1 MRSKDMRNMDDGYSL
16 ERTKIILK
24 WIGRQKRILDLG
36 CYDGRDSELILKQGN
51 EVYGIERM
59 TDAAKTA
66 QTRGIIISNIDLEK
80 DDWSFPKKFF
90 DVVLAGEIIEHTLDT
105 DLFLKN
111 IYKYLK
117 DDGFLIL
124 TTPNLAS
131 FGRRLLLLIGKNPFI
146 EVSNRLEVNTFLPVG
161 HVRYFVKDSLY
172 KLLRYHGFEIVE
184 LTADDFNLGLFH
196 SKILAKFF
204 PTLSWRF
211 ILKARKKRK

>member
-1 MRSKDMRNMDDGYSL
+1 MRNKNMKNMDDGYSAK
-16 ERTKIILK
+16 RTEIILK
-24 WIGRQKRILDLG
+24 WISKGKRVLDLG

-59 TDAAKTA
+59 ANAAKTA
-66 QTRGIIISNIDLEK
+66 QARGIIVSNIDLEK
-80 DDWSFPKKFF
+80 DDWNFPKKSF
-90 DVVLAGEIIEHTLDT
+90 DVILAGEIIEHVLDA

-111 IYKYLK
+111 VYKYLK

-131 FGRRLLLLIGKNPFI
+131 LGRRLLLLIGKNPFI
-146 EVSNRLEVNTFLPVG
+146 EVSNRLEVNGFPSVG
-161 HVRYFVKDSLY
+161 HVRYFVKGSLY
-172 KLLRYHGFEIVE
+172 KLLEYHGFEIVE
-184 LTADDFNLGLFH
+184 LTADALNLGLFR

-211 ILKARKKRK
+211 ILKAKKKRK